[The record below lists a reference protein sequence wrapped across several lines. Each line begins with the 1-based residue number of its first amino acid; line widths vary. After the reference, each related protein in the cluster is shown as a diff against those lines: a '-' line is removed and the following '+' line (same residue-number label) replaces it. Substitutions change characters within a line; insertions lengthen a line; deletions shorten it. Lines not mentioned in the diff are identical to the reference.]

1 MNTCRYLTSLE
12 ATGWMNAVGTA
23 LRSTENTF
31 YAKISVA
38 KNTCQL
44 VLLLT
49 IIAIIARI
57 IIIVVIIRLARDVA
71 ERVHHGKLV
80 VLIEGEGRTCSPMVN
95 YQLTILLTAR
105 SSFVSRLSL
114 SSIAHNHDHPFF

>member
-23 LRSTENTF
+23 LRSTKNNF
-31 YAKISVA
+31 YARISAA

-80 VLIEGEGRTCSPMVN
+80 VLIEGEGRTCSPMVMSTKHIITSMIKLRF
-95 YQLTILLTAR
+95 QIIVVIHST
-105 SSFVSRLSL
+105 
-114 SSIAHNHDHPFF
+114 

>member
-1 MNTCRYLTSLE
+1 
-12 ATGWMNAVGTA
+12 MNAVGTA
-23 LRSTENTF
+23 LRSTKNNF
-31 YAKISVA
+31 YAKISAA

-57 IIIVVIIRLARDVA
+57 IIIPIIVIIIRLARDVA

-95 YQLTILLTAR
+95 YQLTILFTAR

-114 SSIAHNHDHPFF
+114 SSIAHNYDHPF